1 MSVGYLIEIF
11 GGTGAVILGIATCI
25 WGVLKTH
32 EFEWN
37 YDLEIKKTPISILD
51 ETWDYGV
58 GEEGNNHNSGKLAKK
73 VNGNWIVNIKKG
85 QGSESGVYIY
95 TTISQPPEQYNKKK
109 HFLRLNIENVKK
121 NMDIKFEQKF
131 FNADYRMTPG
141 IKNHTKPIRKSGENI
156 FEPECLIDLENHH
169 ETTVKKEQLGVYI
182 TTSEDEEIDNVII
195 NGGYYGEKWNFCK
208 LCCCRKNSRTLLYR
222 RKAHDE

>member
-1 MSVGYLIEIF
+1 MSVEYLIEIF
-11 GGTGAVILGIATCI
+11 GGTGAVVLGIATCI
-25 WGVLKTH
+25 WGFCKTH

-51 ETWDYGV
+51 ETWDYLD
-58 GEEGNNHNSGKLAKK
+58 GEEGNNHKSGKLAKK

-85 QGSESGVYIY
+85 QGGVYIY

-109 HFLRLNIENVKK
+109 HFLRINIENVKK

-131 FNADYRMTPG
+131 FDSNYRMTPG

-169 ETTVKKEQLGVYI
+169 ETTVKKEQLGLYI
-182 TTSEDEEIDNVII
+182 SSENEEIDNLII